1 MKKFLSVILI
11 CTLCA
16 LTLTSCIYTKQDY
29 YESCIAQLEYIERET
44 YVHLPSNAELIECT
58 DSHGGFHGDGT
69 MEAVITLP
77 DNEETEK
84 FLEEIKIEWYSPSE
98 ETRNFY
104 DELNRDYLYGES
116 FISYSDTAYYFFR
129 DRYYEQNGK
138 KTTYSRNMTVAAY
151 YPETR
156 TLKFL
161 EVDT

>member
-1 MKKFLSVILI
+1 MKKPLAFLITFVTGLIITLPLLFCSCGVISK
-11 CTLCA
+11 T
-16 LTLTSCIYTKQDY
+16 TPF
-29 YESCIAQLEYIERET
+29 EYIEGET

-58 DSHGGFHGDGT
+58 DSHGGFLGDGT
-69 MEAVITLP
+69 METVITLP

-84 FLEEIKIEWYSPSE
+84 FLEEIKKEWHSPSV

-129 DRYYEQNGK
+129 DRYYEKYGK
-138 KTTYSRNMTVAAY
+138 KTTYSRNITVAGY